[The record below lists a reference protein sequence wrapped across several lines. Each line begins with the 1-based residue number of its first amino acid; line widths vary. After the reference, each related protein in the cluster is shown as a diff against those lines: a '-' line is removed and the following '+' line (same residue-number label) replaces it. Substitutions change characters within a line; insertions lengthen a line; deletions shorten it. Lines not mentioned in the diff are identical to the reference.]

1 MLTFDIQG
9 TGQLFLTARQN
20 QSINIVMAFETDGE
34 PYILTDATAIEF
46 VVRQTNAAGKV
57 ILSLDLDS
65 GITVDSNQVTISD
78 IAPTYN
84 GFEGAAVFSLV
95 VTIDGLTRS
104 FVEGPLTIKAYNAI

>member
-9 TGQLFLTARQN
+9 TGQLALTARQN
-20 QSINIVMAFETDGE
+20 QSISLDIEFTTDGE

-57 ILSLDLDS
+57 ILTLDLDN
-65 GITVDSNQVTISD
+65 GITVDSNQVTISA

-84 GFEGAAVFSLV
+84 GFEGAATFSLV
-95 VTIDGLTRS
+95 ITIDELTRS
-104 FVEGPLTIKAYNAI
+104 FVEGPFTVKAYNAA